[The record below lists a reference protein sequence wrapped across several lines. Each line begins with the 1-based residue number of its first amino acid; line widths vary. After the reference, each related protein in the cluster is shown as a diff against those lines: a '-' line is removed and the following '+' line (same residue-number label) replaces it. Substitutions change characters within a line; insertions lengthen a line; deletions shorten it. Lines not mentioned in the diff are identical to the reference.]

1 MRRKNNENKV
11 SDVIELMLNQYGLS
25 AQYREFRLLQ
35 SWSELMG
42 PMIANRTED
51 IYIRNKILFIKLK
64 SAALRNELMYEKA
77 RLVNRLN
84 EAAGEAVIE
93 EIVFQ

>member
-1 MRRKNNENKV
+1 MKRKSNENKV
-11 SDVIELMLNQYGLS
+11 SEVIEVMLNQYGLS

-35 SWSELMG
+35 SWSHLMG

-51 IYIRNKILFIKLK
+51 VYIRNRILFIKLN
-64 SAALRNELMYEKA
+64 SAALRNELMYEKS
-77 RLVNRLN
+77 RLVERLN
-84 EAAGEAVIE
+84 EAAGEGVID